1 MSTASRSPW
10 LLWRRWPGRHR
21 WRMSGGI
28 LVLTTLLVGAAA
40 VNTGTNLLYMILG
53 GALSLFLLSAVLR
66 FLNMRGIRVSRVLPK
81 VAYREQP
88 VNAEIR
94 IENRKFLL
102 PAVGLRCEL
111 ADAPGVVLGYAL
123 QVPPR
128 RCAVVSTQLTFPKR
142 GVHRVAPT
150 DVVSSFPF
158 GFSDAWRRH
167 DDGAEVVVYPRVRP
181 VRSSVLEQASGER
194 HTSRVASADGDE
206 FYALREYVHGD
217 DVRRISWRAT
227 ARLGKWMIREM
238 SKDDSR
244 FVIFAL
250 DTRVTQDDEDFLDHF
265 EEAIE
270 LVASFAVMLIHK
282 QYNVGI
288 ETPDASLEGGEGTA
302 QERRVLDFLARVQ
315 PLPSDPLSRFDD
327 EVHGTENRLA
337 SVIYISPDPSRW
349 GQRTSAGAMRAL
361 DPREVLY
368 V

>member
-1 MSTASRSPW
+1 MDVTPSRAWSFQSRW
-10 LLWRRWPGRHR
+10 LRRRR
-21 WRMSGGI
+21 WRMSGAI
-28 LVLTTLLVGAAA
+28 LLLTTGLIGAAA

-66 FLNMRGIRVSRVLPK
+66 FLNMRGIRVTRELPK
-81 VAYREQP
+81 VAYRDQP
-88 VNAEIR
+88 VNAQIR

-111 ADAPGVVLGYAL
+111 ADAPGTILGYAL

-128 RCAVVSTQLTFPKR
+128 RCAVVGTQLTFPER
-142 GVHRVAPT
+142 GVHRVAAT

-181 VRSSVLEQASGER
+181 VRSSVLEHASGER
-194 HTSRVASADGDE
+194 FTSRVASVDGDE
-206 FYALREYVHGD
+206 FYALREYLHGD
-217 DVRRISWRAT
+217 DVRRISWRAS

-238 SKDDSR
+238 SKDNSR

-250 DTRVTQDDEDFLDHF
+250 ETRRTLDDEAFEEHF

-288 ETPDASLEGGEGTA
+288 ETPLGSLEGGEGTA
-302 QERRVLDFLARVQ
+302 QERRVLEFLARVQ
-315 PLPSDPLSRFDD
+315 SLPSDPFSTFED
-327 EVHGTENRLA
+327 EVKAMETRMA
-337 SVIYISPDPSRW
+337 SVIYVSPDPQRW
-349 GQRTSAGAMRAL
+349 GQRGYLGALRAL